1 MTTKVG
7 MALAVLGLGAAT
19 LTGCGG
25 GGGESDSDFADQ
37 SAEKIVDA
45 AKADMDELKS
55 VRVAGTVTS
64 DGEEITID
72 LQSSTGGTCTGSIG
86 IGGGTTEIL
95 GVDGETWMRPDEA
108 FWRSFGGA
116 SADQILD
123 AVGDKWVVIGA
134 DEDSFNQFCDVEQL
148 LEEMLT
154 DEDDES
160 TYEKQGTEELD
171 GEDVVKVE
179 STDPEDGSSLGY
191 VLADDPHYLVK
202 IERTE
207 GEEQGS
213 VTFSDFDEEFDVEA
227 PADDEVVDLNS
238 LG

>member
-7 MALAVLGLGAAT
+7 MALAALGLGAAT

-25 GGGESDSDFADQ
+25 DGGSDFGDQ
-37 SAEKIVDA
+37 SAEEIVDA
-45 AKADMDELKS
+45 AKADMEKLKS
-55 VRVAGTVTS
+55 VRVSGTVTS

-72 LQSSTGGTCTGSIG
+72 MQSSSGGSCTGSIG
-86 IGGGTTEIL
+86 IGGGTTELL

-108 FWRSFGGA
+108 FWRSFGGG
-116 SADQILD
+116 SADQILEV
-123 AVGDKWVVIGA
+123 VGDKWVVIGS
-134 DEDSFNQFCDVEQL
+134 DEDSFNQFCDVDQL

-154 DEDDES
+154 DDEDDKS
-160 TYEKQGTEELD
+160 TYEKKGTDELD
-171 GEDVVKVE
+171 GDDVVKVE
-179 STDPEDGSSLGY
+179 STDPEDGSSMGY
-191 VLADDPHYLVK
+191 VLADEPHYLVK

-213 VTFSDFDEEFDVEA
+213 VTFSDFDEDVDVEA